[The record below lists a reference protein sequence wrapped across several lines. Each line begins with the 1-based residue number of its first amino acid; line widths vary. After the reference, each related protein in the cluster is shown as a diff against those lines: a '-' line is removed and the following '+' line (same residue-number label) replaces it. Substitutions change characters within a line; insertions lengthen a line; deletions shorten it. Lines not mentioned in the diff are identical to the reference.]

1 MTNRNSSPL
10 HHLTMTIEQ
19 TYNDWRA
26 KLKEPDDSLFYYHPN
41 MEHILL
47 GFAIF
52 VLSSK
57 PILQK
62 LGKAECLTLLHRYI
76 PDLITAWID
85 EDEKAFE
92 TMWPLTM
99 TVAEIYTRVAFAFA
113 DEYPSK
119 SRQIKKLAIFY
130 GNAVAIAGDM
140 SEAKATDLLEDLS
153 TDGTNLYSDKIT
165 DFGNDLLFQTTQYG
179 MDIPPSKLAQL
190 MGWGG
195 LIYQRMPINYV

>member
-1 MTNRNSSPL
+1 NLER
-10 HHLTMTIEQ
+10 
-19 TYNDWRA
+19 
-26 KLKEPDDSLFYYHPN
+26 
-41 MEHILL
+41 ILL

-57 PILQK
+57 PLIAK

-99 TVAEIYTRVAFAFA
+99 TVAEIYTRAAFAAA

-119 SRQIKKLAIFY
+119 KRQIKKLAIFY

-140 SEAKATDLLEDLS
+140 EETKATALLDDLS
-153 TDGTNLYSDKIT
+153 TDGANLYSDKIT
-165 DFGNDLLFQTTQYG
+165 AFGNDLLFLTNQYG
-179 MDIPPSKLAQL
+179 MDIPAAKLAQL
-190 MGWGG
+190 MGW
-195 LIYQRMPINYV
+195 

>member
-1 MTNRNSSPL
+1 
-10 HHLTMTIEQ
+10 MTIKQ
-19 TYNDWRA
+19 IYANWRTT
-26 KLKEPDDSLFYYHPN
+26 LKEPDDSLFYYHPN
-41 MEHILL
+41 LERILL

-57 PILQK
+57 PLLQK
-62 LGKAECLTLLHRYI
+62 LGKAECLTLLHKYI

-99 TVAEIYTRVAFAFA
+99 TVAEIYTHAAFAAA

-119 SRQIKKLAIFY
+119 KRQIKKLAIFY

-140 SEAKATDLLEDLS
+140 EEAKATALLDNLS
-153 TDGTNLYSDKIT
+153 TDGSLLYSDKIT
-165 DFGNDLLFQTTQYG
+165 AFGNQILFLTTQYG
-179 MDIPPSKLAQL
+179 MDIPPAKLAQL
-190 MGWGG
+190 IDW
-195 LIYQRMPINYV
+195 